1 MCPRTL
7 TQLVLGALS
16 CTAPLLHVAAAAPSP
31 QALAVVSKSP
41 LPPSEPDREVS
52 FRHDVM
58 PVFFRAACNSGG
70 CHGAAAGKDGF
81 RLSLFGYDAAGD
93 YFRLTQQMLGRRV
106 NLAAPE
112 ESLLLLKATGA
123 VPHTGGTLFKEN
135 SDHYRVLL
143 DWVKQGARDDQEKV
157 SEVTGI
163 RVEPERMVFEGTRQK
178 QPLKVVASY
187 SDGTTRDMTA
197 LALFLSNNKTT
208 ADISEDGVVSS
219 GRRGATDVFA
229 RFNRF
234 TVGVEVTVLPK
245 GDAFRWPE
253 DARPRNSLD
262 EAVFNKLRS
271 LRIEPSALC
280 SDGDFL
286 RRASLDLIGL
296 PPTEEETRA
305 FLADTDPAKRER
317 LADRLLERPEYAEV
331 WASRWADWVKLL
343 GDTFSGNGTDNK
355 NAVGYHQ
362 WIVEQ
367 FAKNTP
373 LDQFM
378 RAQILSRGS
387 TVAQPETNFYTMIP
401 AGRYDPKNMAQN
413 VAQLAMG
420 IRIQCAECHNHPFDR
435 WTQDDYYGFV
445 SFFTGVQRKKG
456 SETREFFIYYD
467 RSQKPALHQLDQ
479 RPMPPKFLGG
489 AMPDVE
495 GKDPRSALAQWITSP
510 ENTLFANSMANRIW
524 AHFFGRGVVE
534 PVDDLR
540 ITNPPSNPQLFAE
553 LGRRLLAHRFDQ
565 KKLIREIVTSRTY
578 QLSSTVN
585 ASNTQDDRQF
595 SHAMVR
601 RLPAVTA
608 LDAVAA
614 VTEVDVVWKSQ
625 PGRYRAAQMY
635 NPGVRNGSY
644 FLTCFGQSER
654 TSIDAGSDSR
664 EASLSQTLHLIN
676 GDTVR
681 EKIRAS
687 PVMRRIAEQAP
698 DRALESLY
706 LRALCRPPSPGEIE
720 VFNRV
725 SQAPPARAD
734 YERVWWA
741 LFNSTEF
748 LFQH

>member
-1 MCPRTL
+1 MFSRILLLLLALLC
-7 TQLVLGALS
+7 LGASLRANTSTLS
-16 CTAPLLHVAAAAPSP
+16 PAQLSQGSAAPSKP
-31 QALAVVSKSP
+31 
-41 LPPSEPDREVS
+41 ERELS

-143 DWVKQGARDDQEKV
+143 EWVKQGARDDQEKV

-163 RVEPERMVFEGTRQK
+163 RVEPERVLFKGAGQK
-178 QPLKVVASY
+178 QPLKVIASY
-187 SDGTTRDMTA
+187 SDGTTRDISA

-234 TVGVEVTVLPK
+234 TVGVEVTVLPAE
-245 GDAFRWPE
+245 DDFRWPE
-253 DARPRNSLD
+253 GARPHNSLD

-271 LRIEPSALC
+271 LRIEPSAL
-280 SDGDFL
+280 SDDGDFL

-296 PPTEEETRA
+296 PPTEAETRA

-317 LADRLLERPEYAEV
+317 LVDRLLERPEYAEV
-331 WASRWADWVKLL
+331 WANRWADWVKLL
-343 GDTFSGNGTDNK
+343 GETFSGNGTDNK
-355 NAVGYHQ
+355 NAVGYYQ

-367 FAKNTP
+367 FEKNTP

-387 TVAQPETNFYTMIP
+387 TFVQPETNFYTMIP
-401 AGRYDPKNMAQN
+401 AGKYDPKNMAQN

-489 AMPDVE
+489 DLPDVE
-495 GKDPRSALAQWITSP
+495 GRDPRSALAQWITSP
-510 ENTLFANSMANRIW
+510 DNTLFANSMANRIW

-553 LGRRLLAHRFDQ
+553 LGRRLLAHGFDQ

-578 QLSSTVN
+578 QLSSAVN
-585 ASNTQDDRQF
+585 ASNKEDDRQF
-595 SHAMVR
+595 SHALVR

-614 VTEVDVVWKSQ
+614 VTEVDIVWKNQ
-625 PGRYRAAQMY
+625 PGRYRASQMY

-654 TSIDAGSDSR
+654 TSMDAGSDNR
-664 EASLSQTLHLIN
+664 EVSLSQTLHLIN

-681 EKIRAS
+681 EKIRNSAAL
-687 PVMRRIAEQAP
+687 RNIAEQAP
-698 DRALESLY
+698 ERALESLY
-706 LRALCRPPSPGEIE
+706 LRALCRPPSPGEQEI
-720 VFNRV
+720 FNRV
-725 SQAPPARAD
+725 SHARPTRAD
-734 YERVWWA
+734 YELVWWA